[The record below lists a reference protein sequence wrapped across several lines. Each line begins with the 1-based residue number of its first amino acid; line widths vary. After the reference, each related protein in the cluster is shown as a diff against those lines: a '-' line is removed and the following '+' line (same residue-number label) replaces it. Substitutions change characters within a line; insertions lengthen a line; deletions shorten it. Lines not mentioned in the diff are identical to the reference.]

1 MEQAI
6 REVMESCNL
15 SYEDAEREIK
25 AASEMLLSGG
35 DFGMSDVMDFCDGL
49 GLDEET
55 LFSNPEMLLSYL

>member
-35 DFGMSDVMDFCDGL
+35 DFGMSDVLDFCDCL

-55 LFSNPEMLLSYL
+55 IFSNPEMLLSFL